1 MIIKEISTLLK
12 PFEIFQLFKN
22 EKLPL
27 FLDSSDKYEK
37 LGKFSIIAFDPFMQ
51 VKSKNGKITIIKSD
65 EIKEL
70 NDDPFDILKKYL
82 NEFNK
87 NYTSELPFIGGVIGH
102 FSYDLL
108 YHLENIR
115 RTAIDDTNIEDM
127 NFGFYNGSIIYEHS
141 TKKVYITDSELNNN
155 GQSRVNSIIKIIN
168 NNDLKKLEVTK
179 YNSNVAINSNMT
191 KEEYLNAIKKIKTYI
206 RNGDIYQ
213 VNMTQRFDTIL
224 RDNPIELYSKLRD
237 INPAPFSAYMDFSS
251 YQILSSSPERFIS
264 LKGDKFQT
272 RPIKGTRPRGKDEIE
287 DNKLENE
294 LLMSEKDRAELLMIV
309 DLERNDFSKVAKT
322 GTVKVPELFVIE
334 KYPTVFHLV
343 STVTCKI
350 DRKYDSIDCVKATFP
365 GGSITGAPKIR
376 AMEVIDELEKT
387 QRNIYTGA
395 IGYIDFN
402 GDMDL
407 NIVIRT
413 MVVKD
418 KKVYFQVGGG
428 IVWDSD
434 PYDEYQESLD
444 KAKALVDTLNL

>member
-1 MIIKEISTLLK
+1 MIIKEINALLK

-22 EKLPL
+22 EKLPV

-37 LGKFSIIAFDPFMQ
+37 LGKFSIIAFNPFMQ
-51 VKSKNGKITIIKSD
+51 LKSKNGEITIIKKD

-70 NDDPFDILKKYL
+70 NSNPFEVLKKYL
-82 NEFNK
+82 NKFNK
-87 NYTSELPFIGGVIGH
+87 NYTSELPFIGGIIGH

-155 GQSRVNSIIKIIN
+155 GQSRVNKIIEIIN
-168 NNDLKKLEVTK
+168 KNDLKKLEVTK
-179 YNSNVAINSNMT
+179 YNSNVVINSNMT
-191 KEEYLNAIKKIKTYI
+191 KEEYLNSIKDIKTYI

-213 VNMTQRFDTIL
+213 VNMTQRFDTVL
-224 RDNPIELYSKLRD
+224 RDNPLELYSKLRD
-237 INPAPFSAYMDFSS
+237 INPAPFSSYMDFTD
-251 YQILSSSPERFIS
+251 YQILSSSPERFV
-264 LKGDKFQT
+264 LRKGNELET

-309 DLERNDFSKVAKT
+309 DLERNDFSKVAQT

-343 STVTCKI
+343 STVTCTI
-350 DRKYDSIDCVKATFP
+350 DKKYDSIDCIKATFP

-387 QRNIYTGA
+387 QRNIYTGS

-402 GDMDL
+402 GNMDL

-413 MVVKD
+413 MVVKN